1 MPPLTIT
8 IGKVLF
14 TWARPEIQAP
24 EAMMNGKRLNLDPE
38 ITDFDIQ
45 IAIKENLVVRASQWG
60 TPITELVNA
69 LLTMPR
75 IESISINV
83 TWETRVH

>member
-1 MPPLTIT
+1 MAPLTIT

-24 EAMMNGKRLNLDPE
+24 EAMMNGKRLNLDSE

-45 IAIKENLVVRASQWG
+45 IAIKENLVIRASQWG
-60 TPITELVNA
+60 PQSLSSSMLSSPCLA
-69 LLTMPR
+69 LSRFPSM
-75 IESISINV
+75 
-83 TWETRVH
+83 